1 MSYIESSFFD
11 EIQDLKANGEYNLAL
26 KKVNGI
32 LCVDPDNKDALL
44 EVADILYL
52 KGDIESASKPIDYIL
67 VKKNTDPMGLY
78 VKGVFEMEKTN
89 WSVAKKYLQEALINS
104 EDENPEILRCY
115 GLCEYWRGNKQK
127 GIDFLESSFKSSSG
141 LDAEVI
147 YNLVEIYL
155 LEHEYNNVNYYIQY
169 YKNYRNN
176 LNSFEKDL
184 SFYDE
189 KIDLFFEY
197 LSVI

>member
-11 EIQDLKANGEYNLAL
+11 EIQDLKANWEYNLAL
-26 KKVNGI
+26 KKVNWI

-52 KGDIESASKPIDYIL
+52 KWDIESASKPIDYIL
-67 VKKNTDPMGLY
+67 VKKNTDPMWLY
-78 VKGVFEMEKTN
+78 VKWVFEMEKTN

-115 GLCEYWRGNKQK
+115 GLCEYWRWNKQK
-127 GIDFLESSFKSSSG
+127 WIDFLESSFKSSSW